1 VQWPQHSCL
10 GASAECLPLV
20 IATSE
25 EQSKSVFAAGHA
37 MLCVRQ
43 AHAAFLRGV
52 ELWLWKAPAM
62 F

>member
-1 VQWPQHSCL
+1 L

-52 ELWLWKAPAM
+52 EVWLWKAPAM